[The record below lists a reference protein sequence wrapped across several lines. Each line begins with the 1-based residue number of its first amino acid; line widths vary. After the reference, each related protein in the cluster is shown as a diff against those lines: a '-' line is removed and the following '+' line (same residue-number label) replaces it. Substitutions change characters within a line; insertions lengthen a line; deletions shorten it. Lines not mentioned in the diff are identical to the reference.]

1 LTWEISVAFI
11 ALLAHLN
18 YCQISTSKI

>member
-1 LTWEISVAFI
+1 VAFVN

-18 YCQISTSKI
+18 YYQISMMKIW